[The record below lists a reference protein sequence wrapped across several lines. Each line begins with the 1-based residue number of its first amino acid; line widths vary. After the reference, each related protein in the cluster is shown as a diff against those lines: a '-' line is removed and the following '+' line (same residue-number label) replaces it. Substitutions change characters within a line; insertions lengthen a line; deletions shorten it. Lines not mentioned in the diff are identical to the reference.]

1 VGLDVRLVPDWRSVA
16 EAWDGIPLTL
26 WGNLTATQV
35 RLESDVGRFGLW
47 SCKGEQTTWLRW
59 VFDEVEG
66 VLPLGRRLPEP

>member
-1 VGLDVRLVPDWRSVA
+1 MGLDVRLVPDWRSIA
-16 EAWDGIPLTL
+16 EAWDGIRLTL

-35 RLESDVGRFGLW
+35 RLEPDVGWFGLW
-47 SCKGEQTTWLRW
+47 SREGEQTTWLRW

>member
-1 VGLDVRLVPDWRSVA
+1 MGLDVRLVPDWRSIA
-16 EAWDGIPLTL
+16 EAWDGIRLTL

-35 RLESDVGRFGLW
+35 RLESDVGWFGLW
-47 SCKGEQTTWLRW
+47 SWEGEQTTWLRW